1 MLPAPKACAGEVQKI
16 RNKERNK
23 RRLEDQLMAET
34 AMLGDVAV
42 VRSIADLTEENDESR
57 WLDVCSTSL
66 TRCLDPHTSTLREP
80 SRHQLK
86 LLLRNSQLL
95 IVKPGPG

>member
-34 AMLGDVAV
+34 AMLGAVAV
-42 VRSIADLTEENDESR
+42 VADLTEENDESR

-66 TRCLDPHTSTLREP
+66 TRRLDPHTSTLREP

-95 IVKPGPG
+95 LVKPGPG